1 MKAFYSVGFMNL
13 MESKVKGRILLQINH
28 WRNVTDT
35 FTSGA
40 QRMIL
45 SENKSTMQKWNS
57 TYEQPPWQR
66 GKKINSYLMIFKNG
80 KEKLYSFFS
89 NIMLDF

>member
-1 MKAFYSVGFMNL
+1 
-13 MESKVKGRILLQINH
+13 
-28 WRNVTDT
+28 
-35 FTSGA
+35 
-40 QRMIL
+40 MIL

-57 TYEQPPWQR
+57 IYEQPPWQR
-66 GKKINSYLMIFKNG
+66 GEKINSYLMIFKYG